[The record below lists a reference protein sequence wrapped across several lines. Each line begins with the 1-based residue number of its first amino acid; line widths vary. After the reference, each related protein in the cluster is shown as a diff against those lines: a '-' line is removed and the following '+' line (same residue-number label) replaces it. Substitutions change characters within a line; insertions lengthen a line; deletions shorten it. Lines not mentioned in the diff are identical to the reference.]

1 MAVVVIIVLKSAE
14 HMSSSWLVIIS
25 LFLGFGYFFPGI
37 VKNLYYSYSIHKL
50 LASVL
55 ISS

>member
-14 HMSSSWLVIIS
+14 HRSSSWLVIIS

-37 VKNLYYSYSIHKL
+37 VKKIFIFLILYINY
-50 LASVL
+50 
-55 ISS
+55 